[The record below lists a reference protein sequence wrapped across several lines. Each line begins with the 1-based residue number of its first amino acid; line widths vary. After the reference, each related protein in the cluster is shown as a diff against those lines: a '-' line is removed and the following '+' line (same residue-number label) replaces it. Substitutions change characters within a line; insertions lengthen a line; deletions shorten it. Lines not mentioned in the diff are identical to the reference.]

1 MPSRLPI
8 SIGAVLAVLAI
19 TPPAW
24 TQETAVDEPTGLSA
38 EAGEIDEASSHETD
52 QEVAAALE
60 REIDALIYAGEY
72 DQASARLEAALARFP
87 DHPGLNASRDLLEIA
102 QMWGSEPGQQLA
114 ESLRSLPEASLDDL
128 EAMQAGQDPQE
139 VELEKRVD
147 ELISSFR
154 FAEAQDL
161 LKKARQQF
169 PDSEGLRQSEQLLTG
184 ILTFRSQVRWM
195 AIAALAGLLSLVALI
210 AAFVRRKPLIA
221 SGIYVTAVFAICVPL
236 ALALGLA
243 GSAIEE
249 LFAAN
254 QLPAAF
260 KQFFLVCLAA
270 FLGAVGGAINSS
282 FILSHREGHQ
292 IPKKGTFAFFFF
304 KPVNGFFLGAVM
316 YLALLSGNLAV
327 FDGSRPSPNAASI
340 GILAAL
346 TGLFAEN
353 AIAKLRQLS
362 DTLFGGRASREREE
376 TRDERKDHESERNQR
391 EAA

>member
-1 MPSRLPI
+1 MPCRLPI

-24 TQETAVDEPTGLSA
+24 TQETAVDEQAELSA
-38 EAGEIDEASSHETD
+38 DIEEIAQAFPSQDADQQAAAELEAEIDEAIYSGEYD
-52 QEVAAALE
+52 RAAAL
-60 REIDALIYAGEY
+60 
-72 DQASARLEAALARFP
+72 LETALASFP
-87 DHPGLNASRDLLEIA
+87 DHPGLNASRNLLEVA
-102 QMWGSEPGQQLA
+102 KVWDGGAAEQLA
-114 ESLRSLPEASLDDL
+114 ESLQSLPPETSLEDLVEAV
-128 EAMQAGQDPQE
+128 QAGQDPEE
-139 VELEKRVD
+139 VEFEKRVD
-147 ELISSFR
+147 ELIGSFQ
-154 FAEAQDL
+154 FAEAQNL
-161 LKKARQQF
+161 LKKARQRF
-169 PDSEGLRQSEQLLTG
+169 PEAEGLRKSEQILTG
-184 ILTFRSQVRWM
+184 ILTFRSEVRWV

-221 SGIYVTAVFAICVPL
+221 AGIYVTAVFAICVPL
-236 ALALGLA
+236 AMVLGIS
-243 GSAIEE
+243 GSAIQDA
-249 LFAAN
+249 FSAN
-254 QLPAAF
+254 QLPPAF
-260 KQFFLVCLAA
+260 NQFFLVCLAA
-270 FLGAVGGAINSS
+270 FLGAVGGAINCS

-327 FDGSRPSPNAASI
+327 FDGSKPQPNEASI

-362 DTLFGGRASREREE
+362 DTLFGGREREE
-376 TRDERKDHESERNQR
+376 VRDERRDHEGERTQR